1 MLRTG
6 RGITGH
12 PVAIC
17 PPSAALLVSRR
28 FPPPETAAMAR
39 KKAAPDFEQ
48 SLTELQTLVERL
60 ESGELS
66 LEDSLAAFEQGIRL
80 TRECQGALSQ
90 AEQKVQILLGT
101 DGATAP
107 FAAEGDA
114 V

>member
-1 MLRTG
+1 
-6 RGITGH
+6 
-12 PVAIC
+12 
-17 PPSAALLVSRR
+17 
-28 FPPPETAAMAR
+28 MAR

-90 AEQKVQILLGT
+90 AEQKVQILLGES
-101 DGATAP
+101 GETAP
-107 FAAEGDA
+107 FDPEGDA
-114 V
+114 A